1 MRSRHTCS
9 AVRWPRWLAGFARA
23 VMGGALAALLALFS
37 VPMVVWAVDS
47 SAALE
52 FKVKA
57 GYLFNFAKFVE
68 WPDTAFPSA
77 DSPFIIAVLDGSE
90 AQPVI
95 EQILAG
101 KNINGR

>member
-1 MRSRHTCS
+1 MGSSHTCS
-9 AVRWPRWLAGFARA
+9 AVRWPRWLAGLARA
-23 VMGGALAALLALFS
+23 VIGGALAAVLALLS
-37 VPMVVWAVDS
+37 GPMAVGAVDS
-47 SAALE
+47 TAALE

-68 WPDTAFPSA
+68 WPDSAFPSA
-77 DSPFIIAVLDGSE
+77 DSPFIIAVLDGNE

-101 KNINGR
+101 K